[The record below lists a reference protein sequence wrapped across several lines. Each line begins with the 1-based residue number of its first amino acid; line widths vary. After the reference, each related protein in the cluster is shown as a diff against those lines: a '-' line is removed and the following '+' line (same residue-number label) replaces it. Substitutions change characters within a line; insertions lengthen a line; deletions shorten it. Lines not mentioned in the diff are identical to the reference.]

1 LSVPIADIKA
11 TIQQYPQFAAFVAAS
26 AKHFHAWRDTQESAL
41 KNLQPAFAP
50 KDLITHL
57 SESLLAH
64 YRGRPLTDAYAIYQ
78 HLMDYWAE
86 TMQDDA
92 WLIAADGWKA
102 EPHRIT
108 EEKKNKQGE
117 VTRTIDKGWACGL
130 VPKPLVVA
138 RYFAQ
143 EQAELDALAAK
154 LEATEAVLTELEE
167 EHSGEGGAFNGFDK
181 INAKT
186 IKERLD
192 EIGDLSPSSFPRR
205 RDCGGRMPERT
216 SAQPMARRASVRD
229 GASISSDSDNNAD
242 EIAVLKTWQKLD
254 KQRAALKKRIKEAD
268 GALDDKALARY
279 ADLTEADIK
288 TLVVDDKWL
297 AALARATNTE
307 TERTGQQL
315 TGRVRELAERYAA
328 PLPQLEARVAEL
340 QAKVDAHLQ
349 RMGCAWT

>member
-1 LSVPIADIKA
+1 
-11 TIQQYPQFAAFVAAS
+11 
-26 AKHFHAWRDTQESAL
+26 
-41 KNLQPAFAP
+41 
-50 KDLITHL
+50 
-57 SESLLAH
+57 
-64 YRGRPLTDAYAIYQ
+64 
-78 HLMDYWAE
+78 
-86 TMQDDA
+86 
-92 WLIAADGWKA
+92 
-102 EPHRIT
+102 
-108 EEKKNKQGE
+108 
-117 VTRTIDKGWACGL
+117 
-130 VPKPLVVA
+130 
-138 RYFAQ
+138 
-143 EQAELDALAAK
+143 
-154 LEATEAVLTELEE
+154 
-167 EHSGEGGAFNGFDK
+167 
-181 INAKT
+181 
-186 IKERLD
+186 
-192 EIGDLSPSSFPRR
+192 
-205 RDCGGRMPERT
+205 MPERT

-254 KQRAALKKRIKEAD
+254 KQRTALKKRIKEAD